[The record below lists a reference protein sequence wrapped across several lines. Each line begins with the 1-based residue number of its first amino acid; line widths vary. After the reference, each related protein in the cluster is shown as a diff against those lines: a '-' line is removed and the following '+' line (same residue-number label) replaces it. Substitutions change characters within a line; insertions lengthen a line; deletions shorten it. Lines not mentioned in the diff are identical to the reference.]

1 MKSGLTADLLPDA
14 ADIYEPRNVGA
25 GRNDPAPRAIESPI
39 RGSIATYSRLV
50 LHLDQ
55 AATTGYYWPAA
66 GDTTLGLA
74 SVLLLFGALLVDVLF
89 VLLGRP
95 EFGAPITLPLSE
107 FGVPGVPYPL
117 FAPFIG
123 FIWFAGLAVLPDDP
137 PLFEPPAA

>member
-1 MKSGLTADLLPDA
+1 MVQSSQAWNQARLPTSCLASPVFQSHEIRAPVVTTRRPARLIRLFA
-14 ADIYEPRNVGA
+14 AR
-25 GRNDPAPRAIESPI
+25 
-39 RGSIATYSRLV
+39 SRLV

-55 AATTGYYWPAA
+55 AATTGDYWPAA

-107 FGVPGVPYPL
+107 LGVPGVP
-117 FAPFIG
+117 
-123 FIWFAGLAVLPDDP
+123 
-137 PLFEPPAA
+137 